1 VNAVAVYGRSA
12 VEPRAAAALTAL
24 LGAGIVL
31 GLAGAQLRAESLA
44 AAGGGLA
51 AAALIMLVAA
61 GWLDGAVTL
70 ALAVPLPA
78 IYETATLRI
87 AAAAPITA
95 AVLFAWMLRRA
106 VSDEPFDAGR
116 VPVRALML
124 LGATLAVAGVAG
136 THPVVSARELL
147 NLALL
152 VALLL
157 LAADAFRGRP
167 DTARAAMRTLVVAAT
182 ACGALAVLEM
192 LGVLP
197 GRFPRYETA
206 FNRAALGFGQPN
218 GLGLFFAL
226 VVPFAV
232 YEWNEATS
240 RWARARAATALV
252 FIAAGLLATFSRGAW
267 LSVLGGTAV
276 LALTGDARFAARVL
290 LCALLAAVAADVV
303 TGGALRDTAARTID
317 DWVIEQRAALMLA
330 GILMFLA
337 RPWLGVGPGGFEQN
351 LDRYGAQLPQLW
363 DYLPTPHNAYV
374 QMAAE
379 SGIVGLAAFLFLL
392 FVILRLLVRRV
403 RESRS
408 EDADAR
414 GFRRAVLWSF
424 GVLCCAC
431 MVVWPFAHG
440 TGQAVM
446 LILAAGLAADAETG

>member
-1 VNAVAVYGRSA
+1 VSTAAIHGRA
-12 VEPRAAAALTAL
+12 DIEPRAATVLTML

-31 GLAGAQLRAESLA
+31 GLTGAQLRADTLA
-44 AAGGGLA
+44 AVGGGLA
-51 AAALIMLVAA
+51 AAALIVLVTA
-61 GWLDGAVTL
+61 GWLDGAITI

-78 IYETATLRI
+78 IYETGTLRI

-95 AVLFAWMLRRA
+95 AVLFAWMLRRG
-106 VSDEPFDAGR
+106 VSDEPFDSGS
-116 VPVRALML
+116 VPFRGLMT
-124 LGATLAVAGVAG
+124 LGAALAVAGVAG

-147 NLALL
+147 NLGLL

-157 LAADAFRGRP
+157 FAADVFRGRH
-167 DTARAAMRTLVVAAT
+167 DAARTTMRTLVIAA
-182 ACGALAVLEM
+182 ALCGGLAVLEM
-192 LGVLP
+192 VGVLP
-197 GRFPRYETA
+197 GRFPRYDTA

-232 YEWNEATS
+232 HEWNEATAS
-240 RWARARAATALV
+240 WARARAALV
-252 FIAAGLLATFSRGAW
+252 ILLIGAGLLATFSRGAW

-276 LALTGDARFAARVL
+276 LIFTGDARFAVRV
-290 LCALLAAVAADVV
+290 LLAAVLAAVV
-303 TGGALRDTAARTID
+303 ADLVTSGALRDTAARTVD
-317 DWVIEQRAALMLA
+317 DWVIEQRAALVLA

-337 RPWLGVGPGGFEQN
+337 RPWLGMGPGGFEQN

-374 QMAAE
+374 QFAAE
-379 SGIVGLAAFLFLL
+379 SGVVGLAAFLLL
-392 FVILRLLVRRV
+392 LLVLFRTLARRV
-403 RESRS
+403 RQSRDGDP
-408 EDADAR
+408 ELR

-424 GVLCCAC
+424 GVFCCAC

-446 LILAAGLAADAETG
+446 LILAAGLAGDGEGP